1 MSNRF
6 DDQFHAGQR
15 AEETVRKAAKR
26 FSVRVE
32 VSPWQR
38 RILSLRKRPKRF

>member
-15 AEETVRKAAKR
+15 AEETVRKASKR
-26 FSVRVE
+26 FTKRVE
-32 VSPWQR
+32 ESA
-38 RILSLRKRPKRF
+38 SCC